1 MLLSTVAVVQR
12 AVYARPRLA
21 LDERTPGEAVGI
33 FIEGDNK
40 GKTPIHDTRVSNLKE
55 VTR

>member
-1 MLLSTVAVVQR
+1 MLLSTVAVVWR
-12 AVYARPRLA
+12 SVYARPRLA
-21 LDERTPGEAVGI
+21 LDERTPGEAAGI